1 MPMIE
6 KLLGHTQVQTTARYA
21 HLAVDPLK
29 LAVNYL
35 SYFAAHVAHRQPIGA
50 MKRSK

>member
-29 LAVNYL
+29 LAVNHL
-35 SYFAAHVAHRQPIGA
+35 SYFAAHVTHRQPIGA
-50 MKRSK
+50 MKSSK